1 MWDTHCTQ
9 GLGDTGASRRLGG
22 HTVYSQRLRHGRL
35 ACQGGGGHTLHFQG
49 LEYTGASRS
58 QRHSTEYRE
67 SHTPSA
73 QPGAQTSVT
82 EESDS
87 PWLLIPES
95 RVASEADS
103 PTGRRGA
110 GAGGI
115 HCIPG
120 RLGFRT
126 LRRIPDTHTTRA
138 PQRLTYSAIGE
149 QTQGHVFML
158 GRGKKKK
165 VKERVGDIAK
175 RLRNGVPGQAVYG
188 HAVLCMGE
196 GDGSE

>member
-1 MWDTHCTQ
+1 M
-9 GLGDTGASRRLGG
+9 
-22 HTVYSQRLRHGRL
+22 YSQRLRHGRL

-87 PWLLIPES
+87 PWFLIPES

-103 PTGRRGA
+103 PTERRGA

-120 RLGFRT
+120 GLGFRT

-158 GRGKKKK
+158 GRGKKK